1 MTEQMTEPAGGDE
14 WKPELTWP
22 GTAMLNILHLVKEIT
37 LVSPWLQGE
46 ELTRRRSDLE
56 GGH

>member
-1 MTEQMTEPAGGDE
+1 MPEPAGGDG

-22 GTAMLNILHLVKEIT
+22 EAAVLNILHLIKEIT
-37 LVSPWLQGE
+37 LVSRWLQGE
-46 ELTRRRSDLE
+46 ELTWRSNDLD

>member
-1 MTEQMTEPAGGDE
+1 MIEPAGGDE

-37 LVSPWLQGE
+37 LASPWLQGE